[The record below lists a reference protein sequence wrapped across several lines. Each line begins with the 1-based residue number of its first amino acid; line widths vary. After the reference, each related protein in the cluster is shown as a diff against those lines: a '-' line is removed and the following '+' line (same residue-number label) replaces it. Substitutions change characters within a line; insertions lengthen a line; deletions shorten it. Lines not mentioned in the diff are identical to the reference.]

1 MNEERIGREPVAD
14 CAARTAALEW
24 NAHDLLQEGIG
35 LPTVFRGKGSARVG
49 VERFVRRLFLVYQRH
64 GGHWDWSKGL
74 REQQL
79 WEEHAE
85 FMDGLVEDGVVVLG
99 GPLDEK
105 DVLLVVE
112 SESEA
117 AVRARFAPDPWIESG
132 LISIT
137 EIRPWTVLL
146 DATRAT
152 SA

>member
-1 MNEERIGREPVAD
+1 L
-14 CAARTAALEW
+14 T
-24 NAHDLLQEGIG
+24 
-35 LPTVFRGKGSARVG
+35 TS
-49 VERFVRRLFLVYQRH
+49 VRRLFLVYEQH
-64 GGHWDWSKGL
+64 GGPWDWSKGL

-79 WEEHAE
+79 WDEHAE
-85 FMDGLVEDGVVVLG
+85 FMDGLVEDGVVLLG
-99 GPLDEK
+99 GPLNEE

-112 SESEA
+112 GESEA

-137 EIRPWTVLL
+137 EVRPWTVLL